1 MLNLL
6 LILIAIV
13 FALQAVRVK
22 RLVRSALWLAGVSA
36 IVSILL
42 FRMGAH
48 EVAVIELS
56 VGAGLVTVLMVFAIA
71 IAGEDAMG
79 GQAVVP
85 RWLAAALV
93 LAALVAAGWHFSAAV
108 AAGWH
113 FSAAVAPAVPVGEPP
128 FSTVLW
134 EQRGLDTLVQV
145 GLIFAGTMGV
155 LGLLSEKE
163 PAIAREAPAPQ
174 TVVDPGAALQEGAAP

>member
-6 LILIAIV
+6 LVLISIV
-13 FALQAVRVK
+13 FALQAVRGR

-36 IVSILL
+36 MLSILL
-42 FRMGAH
+42 YRLGAR

-71 IAGEDAMG
+71 IAGEDAMDK
-79 GQAVVP
+79 QPVVP
-85 RWLAAALV
+85 RWLAAVLV
-93 LAALVAAGWHFSAAV
+93 LAFLGAAGWLV
-108 AAGWH
+108 L
-113 FSAAVAPAVPVGEPP
+113 PAREPAQAIAEPP

-134 EQRGLDTLVQV
+134 EQRGLDALVQV
-145 GLIFAGTMGV
+145 GLIFAGTLGV

-163 PAIAREAPAPQ
+163 TATATRQLAAGESERNP
-174 TVVDPGAALQEGAAP
+174 ALQAASQEGVGL